1 MTGFVSV
8 GGGLRVGVGAL
19 GVGPLVGVDDLG
31 VDLGVGVD
39 DLAGRVGLVGPM
51 VEDLGVGVEDL
62 VGLVVVLGTEFEFEF
77 EPGLDGAPNVGLPV
91 GVAGLPVG
99 VAGLPVGVAGLE
111 PGPLEEVGLRGPPL
125 EVFNPGDDNGCLD
138 SVMLF
143 LPFVSR

>member
-77 EPGLDGAPNVGLPV
+77 EPGLDGALNV
-91 GVAGLPVG
+91 GLPVG

-125 EVFNPGDDNGCLD
+125 EVFNPGDDSGCLD